1 MRSNGGGSGD
11 ATNMLCRQL
20 FVGQIPGDWTQDTL
34 CKHFCEYLHIPLEEA
49 EDEIHFDREIPEEDY
64 GTKKKIAFIRF
75 AKPMIHKK
83 ALDKTTFKGS
93 PVLLNIKESN
103 QEDKKRKLFI
113 GRLSDHVTEDDVEKL
128 ISKICPDAAKL
139 IENEFPQVPDKND
152 GKPKIAFI
160 QFENHNA
167 AYSCKDALKRVFENP
182 QPEVISL
189 LEHMCC
195 RNAKLK
201 DLIDSV
207 DYHKRGRNEIFSLS
221 SSNSVRSLNSYNGGN
236 MEFWYRENEAG
247 ATIHYRKDHGIRSVF
262 IPSDHLK
269 KKPHPRIPARGTMVE
284 YREVVPG
291 FSDMSLHSSL
301 SQCAAL
307 PAPRPSR
314 SFSRLSHHTTTSM
327 YSSLG
332 GHESPTGPRLRSSLS
347 AQHQSM
353 LSMNQQNPYSA
364 FHNPHSPLN
373 WNGSRLTG
381 TVSESFINRQHNQ
394 QNQM

>member
-11 ATNMLCRQL
+11 ATNTLCRQL
-20 FVGQIPGDWTQDTL
+20 FVGQIPGDWSQDSL

-49 EDEIHFDREIPEEDY
+49 EDEITFDREIPEEDT
-64 GTKKKIAFIRF
+64 GNKKKIAFLRF
-75 AKPMIHKK
+75 SKPMIHKK
-83 ALDKTTFKGS
+83 ALDKSTFKGS
-93 PVLLNIKESN
+93 QILLNIKESN

-139 IENEFPQVPDKND
+139 IENEFPQVPDKSD

-160 QFENHNA
+160 QFENHHA
-167 AYSCKDALKRVFENP
+167 AHSCKEALKRIFENP

-207 DYHKRGRNEIFSLS
+207 DYHKRGRNEIFGLS
-221 SSNSVRSLNSYNGGN
+221 SSNSVRSLNSFNGGN
-236 MEFWYRENEAG
+236 MEFWYRENESG
-247 ATIHYRKDHGIRSVF
+247 VTIHYRKDHGIRSVF

-269 KKPHPRIPARGTMVE
+269 KKPHPRIPARGTMIE

-314 SFSRLSHHTTTSM
+314 SFSRHSHHTTTSM
-327 YSSLG
+327 YNSLE
-332 GHESPTGPRLRSSLS
+332 GHQSPTGNPRLRSSMS
-347 AQHQSM
+347 AHQQSMMQQHQ
-353 LSMNQQNPYSA
+353 PHA
-364 FHNPHSPLN
+364 FHNPHSAF
-373 WNGSRLTG
+373 GSRLQG
-381 TVSESFINRQHNQ
+381 TVSESFLNRQHAHQNNQ
-394 QNQM
+394 L